1 MARPVSR
8 RSILGAALAVGA
20 AWIAGPSRADV
31 GLLSS
36 EAIPLWPHGGIPGQ
50 GPVVRT
56 EIVQRGAPDRSD
68 RIVVHLA
75 EPSLEVF
82 RPGRPNGAAV
92 LVMPGGGYARLA
104 IDKEGAGAAS
114 WLTALGY
121 TVFAL
126 NYRLPGDGWTAGFD
140 APLQDAQRAMRMIR
154 ADAATWAIDPERVG
168 VVGFSAGG
176 HLAGTL
182 MTRHDAPVYEP
193 VDERDQ
199 TSARPAWSVLAYP
212 MTSVARWAPTGSDAA
227 VGLDRAVRPGI
238 GPVFLVHAAD
248 DAVVPVDRSVT
259 LFQALRTAD
268 VPAEMHIYP
277 TGGHGFAFAPTG
289 DDDAPD
295 WTSTLRTWLAGRT

>member
-8 RSILGAALAVGA
+8 RSILGAAPAVGA
-20 AWIAGPSRADV
+20 AWIAGVARADA
-31 GLLSS
+31 GLLSR
-36 EAIPLWPHGGIPGQ
+36 EAIRLWPQGGIPGQ

-56 EIVQRGAPDRSD
+56 EIVQRGAPDRPD

-82 RPGRPNGAAV
+82 RPRRPNGNAV
-92 LVMPGGGYARLA
+92 LVLPGGGYARLA
-104 IDKEGAGAAS
+104 IDKEGTGAAS
-114 WLTALGY
+114 WLTALGH

-154 ADAATWAIDPERVG
+154 ADATTWAIDPERVG
-168 VVGFSAGG
+168 VMGFSAGG
-176 HLAGTL
+176 HLAGAL
-182 MTRHDAPVYEP
+182 MTRHDARLYEP
-193 VDERDQ
+193 VDGRDQ

-227 VGLDRAVRPGI
+227 VDLDRAVRPGI

-248 DAVVPVDRSVT
+248 DAVVPVDRSLT

-268 VPAEMHIYP
+268 VPTEMHIYP
-277 TGGHGFAFAPTG
+277 TGGHGFAFMSTTADG
-289 DDDAPD
+289 GPD
-295 WTSTLRTWLAGRT
+295 WTPTLRAWLADRT